1 MRFFN
6 GGDGCFSCTYDRSCL
21 GRVEREIHLINF
33 VLFLLCPLI
42 REHQPLGR
50 ARRPARRHRPLHPT
64 PLARVVALA
73 PVPTTIQV
81 VHRAMRR
88 SKAQALSPVVLVVQP
103 GRLLIKGHP
112 LVPRPLSILPRQRP
126 AAPRHPAL
134 GHRPTRRASHRHP
147 IIPGPRIMG
156 PGRAHSAR
164 HLAALRSSSVD
175 PAPRGRR
182 SYLREP
188 GILTFLRMV
197 NRLAGPNMV
206 CHLEARLDPAT
217 R

>member
-1 MRFFN
+1 
-6 GGDGCFSCTYDRSCL
+6 
-21 GRVEREIHLINF
+21 
-33 VLFLLCPLI
+33 
-42 REHQPLGR
+42 
-50 ARRPARRHRPLHPT
+50 
-64 PLARVVALA
+64 
-73 PVPTTIQV
+73 
-81 VHRAMRR
+81 MRR

-217 R
+217 RWQDLSGLDIQRWWDPVDPSTGWTKGESCLDFFLSLVDALLINRGVNNKINNDIIKMISLIDKQRDLSLNLAN